1 MARLLAPQTPLA
13 ELPVFFNVDDVVG
26 AGPAQNRREDV
37 LLVQMALK
45 QIGDSPKQ
53 DADANLVA
61 ACKAVQMKGTMDDA
75 TTKAIRLVQEQARK
89 DQPSTIVDGRVSP
102 ARGAYSYG
110 AGYWTIVVLNIAI
123 RTRNLN
129 TWPRIDKIA
138 GCPNELQ
145 QMVNRT
151 LAGVG

>member
-1 MARLLAPQTPLA
+1 MARLLAPPTPLA
-13 ELPVFFNVDDVVG
+13 DLPVFFNVDDVVG
-26 AGPAQNRREDV
+26 AAPAQNKREDV
-37 LLVQMALK
+37 LLVQLALK

-53 DADANLVA
+53 GTDANLVA
-61 ACKAVQMKGTMDDA
+61 ACKAVQLKGTTDDA
-75 TTKAIRLVQEQARK
+75 TIKAIRLVQEEAK
-89 DQPSTIVDGRVSP
+89 KNQPGTVVDGRVSP

-110 AGYWTIVVLNIAI
+110 AGFWTIVVLNLAI
-123 RTRNLN
+123 RARNLGI
-129 TWPRIDKIA
+129 WPRIDKIT